1 MKCKNCGSEIL
12 EGENFC
18 GNCGAKVTNNE
29 IKNLQKVKEE
39 KTEEKKKLK
48 SQMKIKKKKTL
59 TINQRIKS

>member
-39 KTEEKKKLK
+39 KTDEKKKIEK
-48 SQMKIKKKKTL
+48 
-59 TINQRIKS
+59 